1 MRYSAP
7 RGTQDVLPRDIGKWR
22 RVEDHVRRVC
32 DLYGYEEIR
41 TPVFEQ
47 TELFVRGIGEVTD
60 IVEKEMYT
68 FADKRGRSMT
78 LRPEGT
84 APVAR
89 AFIKHKMFSEPQPVK
104 LYYIGPMFRYE
115 RPQAGRQRQFS
126 QFGVE
131 AFGSGDPILDAE
143 IIDLAYTLYR
153 GLGLDNSIARINT
166 IGCPVCR
173 PRYNEHIR
181 SALSTGLEQLC
192 DNCRS
197 RYERNPMR
205 ILDCKSESCRKAAA
219 EAGPIWSFLCAEC
232 AEHFSSLE
240 ESLRAMSVP
249 FELDPTIVRGFD
261 YYTRTVFEFIA
272 SGIGAQD
279 AIGGGG
285 RYDGLIESCGGPPT
299 PGVGFAAGI
308 DRLLLAIEACGAIS
322 ETQGEL
328 GCFVAAIGEGAR
340 LKAADLVASL
350 RRSGVSADM
359 DYMDRSLRAQMRHAD
374 RNGARVVAILGE
386 DELRAGAVQVKDMKE
401 GEQWEVPLEGA
412 ADAICAFLQPAC
424 GKQS

>member
-7 RGTQDVLPRDIGKWR
+7 RGTQDVLPRDIVKWR

-32 DLYGYEEIR
+32 ELYGYEEIR

-68 FADKRGRSMT
+68 FPDKRGRSMT

-89 AFIKHKMFSEPQPVK
+89 AFIEHNMFSEPQPVK

-126 QFGVE
+126 QFGIE
-131 AFGSGDPILDAE
+131 AFGSGDAILDAE

-153 GLGLDNSIARINT
+153 GLGLVNSIARINT
-166 IGCPVCR
+166 IGCPACR

-181 SALSTGLEQLC
+181 NVLSSDLEQLC
-192 DNCRS
+192 PNCRS
-197 RYERNPMR
+197 RYDRNPMR
-205 ILDCKSESCRKAAA
+205 ILDCKAESCRRIAGKV
-219 EAGPIWSFLCAEC
+219 GPISSFLCREC
-232 AEHFSSLE
+232 AVHFSSLQD
-240 ESLRAMSVP
+240 SLRSMSVP

-261 YYTRTVFEFIA
+261 YYTRTVFEFMA

-285 RYDGLIESCGGPPT
+285 RYDGLIESCGGSPT

-308 DRLLLAIEACGAIS
+308 DRLLLAIEASGL
-322 ETQGEL
+322 TQDTQRTL
-328 GCFVAAIGEGAR
+328 GCFVAAVGEGAR
-340 LKAADLVASL
+340 LSAARLVASL
-350 RRSGVSADM
+350 RRLGVSADM
-359 DYMDRSLRAQMRHAD
+359 DYMGRSLRAQMRHAG
-374 RNGARVVAILGE
+374 RYRARIVAILGE
-386 DELRAGAVQVKDMKE
+386 DELRAGATQIKDMNE
-401 GEQWEVPLEGA
+401 GKQWEVPLESA
-412 ADAICAFLQPAC
+412 ADEIRAFLQSARE
-424 GKQS
+424 Q